1 MYFKGSMKYYR
12 RLDNLKNR
20 GKKEKKNTKLKH
32 LYMWTL
38 RNAHYVLFEEV
49 LKEVESCWN
58 RGLSASNM
66 LMTP

>member
-1 MYFKGSMKYYR
+1 M
-12 RLDNLKNR
+12 KNR